1 LRVPVHKHWQL
12 YRQSSN
18 YEGRGHK
25 RRHPLANRGPIFG
38 RGHRSVRWVPLHCS
52 MIVTP
57 SAQCVIGIFLP
68 PAWCARLS
76 TRCRPA
82 RVSAERIYRRPGLTS
97 QPIKRLFGETLAVEL
112 NNGLDGRQLG
122 RFQAARG
129 SDRHDTALESDNNS
143 RKRRSKFVGGAP
155 KIGRQTMRPAVPDVI
170 THPAALFG
178 FDLATQT
185 FRWPRTSATSFGEI
199 AASRV
204 GDELDRWTLDTCQRQ
219 LHQRFAR

>member
-1 LRVPVHKHWQL
+1 MELFARSAAASSSDPNIFCTRTWANPNISSIVRFRLRVPVHKHRQL

-52 MIVTP
+52 LIVTP

-97 QPIKRLFGETLAVEL
+97 QPIKSADQAPLWV
-112 NNGLDGRQLG
+112 NPSGRTEQ
-122 RFQAARG
+122 
-129 SDRHDTALESDNNS
+129 
-143 RKRRSKFVGGAP
+143 
-155 KIGRQTMRPAVPDVI
+155 
-170 THPAALFG
+170 
-178 FDLATQT
+178 
-185 FRWPRTSATSFGEI
+185 WP
-199 AASRV
+199 
-204 GDELDRWTLDTCQRQ
+204 
-219 LHQRFAR
+219 